1 MIWLWQALISAVSKA
16 LALLAVYEAGKRDA
30 AQTGKIEAGTAY
42 QETRERMDDV
52 RTPTTDTVDAAR
64 RARERLR
71 QRNAN
76 QR

>member
-1 MIWLWQALISAVSKA
+1 MIWLWQALISAA
-16 LALLAVYEAGKRDA
+16 GRLIGLLAVYGAGKRDA
-30 AQTGKIEAGTAY
+30 AQTGKIEAGEAY
-42 QETRERMDDV
+42 QETRERMDNV
-52 RTPTTDTVDAAR
+52 RTPSTDTVAAAR

>member
-1 MIWLWQALISAVSKA
+1 MIWLWQALISAA
-16 LALLAVYEAGKRDA
+16 GRLLGLLAVYGAGKRDA
-30 AQTGKIEAGTAY
+30 DQTAKIDAGTAY
-42 QETRERMDDV
+42 QETRERMDNV